1 MSEETTL
8 PEAPEYALAQA
19 LIKHLSKVDAL
30 TKHVMQQPWDRADQ
44 CQNLAVAAQQHG
56 LVIAVTPQPPSYLD
70 PDKTAAGY
78 LESRLAVAILSTNQV
93 QGGNA
98 AKRVAD
104 LTGIALL
111 HVMRWAYDD
120 HGIPYA
126 APRLLSVDQLD
137 LTGMPDLK
145 NLSGQALLL
154 GRNVNYNAYY
164 ADNQR
169 H

>member
-1 MSEETTL
+1 MSEETQL

-56 LVIAVTPQPPSYLD
+56 LVIAVTPQPPGYLD

-78 LESRLAVAILSTNQV
+78 LESRLAVAILSTTQV

-98 AKRVAD
+98 AKRVAA
-104 LTGIALL
+104 LTGLALL
-111 HVMRWAYDD
+111 HVMQWTYQGY
-120 HGIPYA
+120 GIPYA
-126 APRLLSVDQLD
+126 APKLLSVDTLD
-137 LTGMPDLK
+137 LTGMPGIQ

-154 GRNVNYNAYY
+154 GHNVNYNAYY
-164 ADNQR
+164 ADQR
-169 H
+169 DR